1 MTLYF
6 AKLMY
11 FPLKYAIKRFFYLF
25 KNYDLILNC
34 MLTINKNE

>member
-11 FPLKYAIKRFFYLF
+11 FPLKYAIKSFFYLL
-25 KNYDLILNC
+25 KNYDLELYFN
-34 MLTINKNE
+34 N